1 MVRPSQSPRVQ
12 GAKPAGH
19 AAALDDY
26 GRENCMKRVSRIS
39 LLVVV
44 AASAMTLAACGQ
56 KSNCSGITFGGSGS
70 GTGSGGGV
78 NSGGSVCGAGSNNS
92 GGPVSDY
99 VYYMQGNTLI
109 GAGLAGGSLAPL
121 PGFVSPNLGLGT
133 AADMTIVSKK
143 FLYEPWIPSG
153 GVVGIQGFVIDRNTG
168 AITPVPGNPI
178 APTVPAIDS
187 IAADPQGRFLY
198 VGDHSTA
205 TIDAFQVDSTTGALT
220 PTSFSPFPLSGG
232 ASLSVLTVDGTGK
245 YLYASDTK
253 SGFGSVYGFT
263 IDQFSGDL
271 TPIAGSPWALDLF
284 FVQADP
290 TGKYLMGTDAFGG
303 ITVVTIQQGTGIL
316 QTATSFATTNPPY
329 ALAIHPNGNFVYTF
343 ALDNKIHPLAVEG
356 YQIDSTGNLTALA
369 GSPFTTLPG
378 MFGGKFDQD
387 GTGLFALN
395 TTGGV
400 QVFVVDPATG
410 AMTANIAPIA
420 TVATYF
426 APTN

>member
-1 MVRPSQSPRVQ
+1 
-12 GAKPAGH
+12 
-19 AAALDDY
+19 
-26 GRENCMKRVSRIS
+26 MKRVSRIS
-39 LLVVV
+39 LLAVV
-44 AASAMTLAACGQ
+44 AASAMILAACGQ
-56 KSNCSGITFGGSGS
+56 KSNCSGISFGG
-70 GTGSGGGV
+70 TTSGGAGSSSGGV
-78 NSGGSVCGAGSNNS
+78 SSNGSVCGAGSNNS

-99 VYYMQGNTLI
+99 VYYMEGNTLI

-153 GVVGIQGFVIDRNTG
+153 GVVGIQGFVIDKTNG
-168 AITPVPGNPI
+168 AISPVPGNPI
-178 APTVPAIDS
+178 APTTTAIDS
-187 IAADPQGRFLY
+187 IAADPLGRFLY

-205 TIDAFQVDSTTGALT
+205 TINAFTVDSTTGALT
-220 PTSFSPFPLSGG
+220 PTSFSPFQLSGG

-253 SGFGSVYGFT
+253 SGFGVVYGFT

-271 TPIAGSPWALDLF
+271 TPIAGSPWGLDLF

-303 ITVVTIQQGTGIL
+303 VTVVTIQQGTGIL
-316 QTATSFATTNPPY
+316 TTATSFATTNPRY
-329 ALAIHPNGNFVYTF
+329 ALAIPPNGNFVYTF
-343 ALDNKIHPLAVEG
+343 AVDNKTHPLPVEG
-356 YQIDSTGNLTALA
+356 FQIDSTGNLTALT

-378 MFGGKFDQD
+378 MFAGKFDQD
-387 GTGLFALN
+387 GTALFGLN

-410 AMTANIAPIA
+410 AMTANVAPIA